1 MRRHVRTVN
10 VVCPVQ
16 QKKELNTATMTERI
30 VVNGQ
35 EEELKVTVKASHAQT
50 QTHA

>member
-10 VVCPVQ
+10 VVCIAQ
-16 QKKELNTATMTERI
+16 QKKELNTAKKR
-30 VVNGQ
+30 NAQ